1 METGSRAGLLISAD
15 SCRVTRR
22 TSGTRTV
29 VARPTAAKVASHRAR
44 RNSAVVP
51 LVRQR
56 PSVSAKT
63 GAPDFRD
70 ATPRKRTFG
79 VSIIGNT
86 TACRT
91 AIPHPKALR
100 VSGAASSA
108 GIRAAVP

>member
-1 METGSRAGLLISAD
+1 VETGSRAGLLISAD

-29 VARPTAAKVASHRAR
+29 VRPIAEKVASHRAR

-51 LVRQR
+51 LLRQR